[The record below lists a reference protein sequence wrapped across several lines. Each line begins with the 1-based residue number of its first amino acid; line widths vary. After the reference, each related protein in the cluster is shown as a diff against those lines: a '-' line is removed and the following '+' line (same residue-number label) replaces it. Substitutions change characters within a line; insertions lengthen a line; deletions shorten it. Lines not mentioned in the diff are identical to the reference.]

1 MAASESLAGPNVATI
16 LVLGIKS
23 GTIPFCPNMPIYQ
36 VIVLAIVQGLTE
48 FLPISSTAHLYLTS
62 WLLGWQTE
70 GLTFDIALHIGT
82 LLAVLI
88 YFARDWMQILGQG
101 FGMRWGRDEELERNS
116 GLLWLLAIG
125 SIPVGIA
132 GLLFNKQAEGAWRNP
147 MVIGTMMVA
156 IGIVMGI
163 AEWMGRKTRDISG
176 INVRDASVI
185 GAAQALAVVPGV
197 SRSGITITA
206 GLFRNINR
214 EAAARYS
221 FLLSTPAIGAAAGKA
236 MYDLVKHKAFEPSMQ
251 TAFGVGIAV
260 SAVTGFIVIAWF
272 LRFVRRRSLWF
283 FVFYRIVFGIMVLAL
298 AFFRR
303 PAG

>member
-1 MAASESLAGPNVATI
+1 
-16 LVLGIKS
+16 
-23 GTIPFCPNMPIYQ
+23 MPIYQ

-70 GLTFDIALHIGT
+70 SLTFDIALHIGT
-82 LLAVLI
+82 LLAVVI
-88 YFARDWMQILGQG
+88 YFAKDWVQIIAQG
-101 FGMRWGRDEELERNS
+101 FGMRWGRDEELERNT

-125 SIPVGIA
+125 TIPVGVA

-147 MVIGTMMVA
+147 MVIGTMMVG
-156 IGIVMGI
+156 IGVVMGI

-176 INVRDASVI
+176 VNPVDAATI
-185 GAAQALAVVPGV
+185 GIAQALAVVPGV

-221 FLLSTPAIGAAAGKA
+221 FLLSTPAIGAAAAKA
-236 MYDLVKHKAFEPSMQ
+236 VYDLIKHKAFDPNME
-251 TAFGVGIAV
+251 TALAVGICV
-260 SAVTGFIVIAWF
+260 SAVTGMIVISLF
-272 LRFVRRRSLWF
+272 LRFLRRRSLWF
-283 FVFYRIVFGIMVLAL
+283 FVFYRIIFGIMVLAL

>member
-1 MAASESLAGPNVATI
+1 
-16 LVLGIKS
+16 
-23 GTIPFCPNMPIYQ
+23 MPIYQ
-36 VIVLAIVQGLTE
+36 VIVLACVQGLTE
-48 FLPISSTAHLYLTS
+48 FLPVSSTAHLYLTS
-62 WLLGWQTE
+62 WLLGWKTE
-70 GLTFDIALHIGT
+70 SLTFDIALHLGT
-82 LLAVLI
+82 LLAVLV
-88 YFARDWMQILGQG
+88 YFFRDWVQIIAHG
-101 FGMRWGRDEELERNS
+101 FGLRYGRDEELERNS
-116 GLLWLLAIG
+116 ALLWLLAIG
-125 SIPVGIA
+125 TIPVGVA

-147 MVIGTMMVA
+147 WVIGIMLVI
-156 IGIVMGI
+156 IGVLMGI
-163 AEWMGRKTRDISG
+163 AEWTGRKTRDMAG
-176 INVRDASVI
+176 VNLVDASTI
-185 GAAQALAVVPGV
+185 GIAQALAVVPGV

-214 EAAARYS
+214 EAAARFS
-221 FLLSTPAIGAAAGKA
+221 FLLSTPAIAAAAGKA

>member
-1 MAASESLAGPNVATI
+1 
-16 LVLGIKS
+16 
-23 GTIPFCPNMPIYQ
+23 MPIYQ
-36 VIVLAIVQGLTE
+36 VVVLAIVQGLTE
-48 FLPISSTAHLYLTS
+48 FLPVSSTAHLYLTS

-70 GLTFDIALHIGT
+70 SLTFDIALHIGT
-82 LLAVLI
+82 LLAVVI
-88 YFARDWMQILGQG
+88 YFARDWVQIIAHG
-101 FGMRWGRDEELERNS
+101 FGVRWGRDEELERNS

-147 MVIGTMMVA
+147 MVIGSMMVG
-156 IGIVMGI
+156 IGILMGI
-163 AEWMGRKTRDISG
+163 AEWIGRKTRDISG
-176 INVRDASVI
+176 INFVDASTI
-185 GAAQALAVVPGV
+185 GVAQALAVVPGV

-221 FLLSTPAIGAAAGKA
+221 FLLSTPAIGAAAAKA
-236 MYDLVKHKAFEPSMQ
+236 VYDLVKHKAFDPTME
-251 TAFGVGIAV
+251 TALAVGITV
-260 SAVTGFIVIAWF
+260 SALVGMLVIALF
-272 LRFVRRRSLWF
+272 LRFLRRRSLWF
-283 FVFYRIVFGIMVLAL
+283 FVFYRIIFGIMVLAL